1 MDKLI
6 ILFLVILK
14 FLLAV
19 QIVICYQRLA
29 SVTGYQP
36 TPYNIPQS

>member
-6 ILFLVILK
+6 ILFLVVLNTV
-14 FLLAV
+14 LWAV

-29 SVTGYQP
+29 SVTSYQP
-36 TPYNIPQS
+36 TTFSIP